1 MASSIIFVTLALV
14 AAFVPA
20 SVMGTDFMVGDDK
33 GWTLD
38 FDFQT
43 WAEGKQFYV
52 GDNLEANASS
62 LLQFSSIRG
71 GAHNVLKVN
80 GTGFQQ
86 CAAPAG
92 TVALT
97 TGNDVIPLLTP
108 GRKWYICGVA
118 KHCAARNMKLAITV
132 LPKTV
137 SPAPAPTTPEVS
149 AAGGTVAPGYYALIM
164 AIVGVVAIVIV

>member
-52 GDNLEANASS
+52 GDNLVFKYS
-62 LLQFSSIRG
+62 G